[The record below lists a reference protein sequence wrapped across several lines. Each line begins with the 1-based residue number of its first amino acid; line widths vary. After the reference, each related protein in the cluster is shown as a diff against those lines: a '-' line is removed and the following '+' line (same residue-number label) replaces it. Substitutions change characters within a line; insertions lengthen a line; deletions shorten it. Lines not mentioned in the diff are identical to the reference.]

1 MKCVP
6 PEFADRQ
13 WHVEQ
18 WGPGERFVFAPYPAE
33 KLAEI
38 MAAINRWGMGRE
50 MQITEFDR
58 LALSLA

>member
-1 MKCVP
+1 VGRRR
-6 PEFADRQ
+6 ALRLRALSRRQ
-13 WHVEQ
+13 
-18 WGPGERFVFAPYPAE
+18 
-33 KLAEI
+33 LAEV